1 MLFRLH
7 CVANVSPHRRDA
19 LVGLPLAETRSVENN
34 MSPVFVHLFFVR
46 TWSCSH
52 EWLVFV
58 AYRIN
63 GAREAHD
70 SHRQGLK
77 VPGLTIPV

>member
-34 MSPVFVHLFFVR
+34 MSPVFVHLFFVK

-63 GAREAHD
+63 RAREAHN